1 MKQSRKK
8 HSPAFKAKVA
18 LAALQGEETV
28 AQLASR
34 FEVHPTQIHA
44 WKKAL
49 IQGAPEVFGNDT
61 AKAERDQEA
70 LTAHLY
76 QQIGQLKVERDFFVA
91 QVRAM
96 SRRRRL
102 AMVNRGHPRL
112 SVVKQCRLLQLSRSA
127 VYYRPTPTNPA
138 DLDLMAGMDRQ
149 YLKTPY
155 YGSRRMTAWLRT
167 QGHQVNRKRVRRLMR
182 AMGLEAI
189 YRKPNTSKP
198 APEHRIYP
206 YLLKGV
212 AVDRV
217 NQVWAADITY
227 LPMSRG
233 FLYLVAIMDWHSRY
247 VLAWRLSNTLEVG
260 FCIDALKEALSK
272 GQPEIFNTDQGSQ
285 FTSEA
290 FCGLLLERG
299 IKVSMDGKGRYLDN
313 IFVERLWRSVKY
325 EEVYLKAYR
334 NGSEA
339 RRGID
344 AYLAWYNRERPHQAL
359 GYRTPAQVFAEGRP
373 LRCLPEQASTLSS
386 REVVS
391 DFPAGVSLNLT
402 SSLS

>member
-1 MKQSRKK
+1 MNW
-8 HSPAFKAKVA
+8 
-18 LAALQGEETV
+18 
-28 AQLASR
+28 R
-34 FEVHPTQIHA
+34 FYE
-44 WKKAL
+44 L
-49 IQGAPEVFGNDT
+49 
-61 AKAERDQEA
+61 
-70 LTAHLY
+70 
-76 QQIGQLKVERDFFVA
+76 
-91 QVRAM
+91 
-96 SRRRRL
+96 
-102 AMVNRGHPRL
+102 
-112 SVVKQCRLLQLSRSA
+112 KQCRLLQLSRSA
-127 VYYRPTPTNPA
+127 VYYRPTPANPA

-167 QGHQVNRKRVRRLMR
+167 QGHQVNRKLVRRLMR

-260 FCIDALKEALSK
+260 FCIAALKDRSRTAGE
-272 GQPEIFNTDQGSQ
+272 GFNTDQGSQ

-290 FCGLLLERG
+290 FCGLCWLLRG

-344 AYLAWYNRERPHQAL
+344 AYLDLYNRERPHQAL

-373 LRCLPEQASTLSS
+373 LRCLPEQAPTLSS
-386 REVVS
+386 REPTS
-391 DFPAGVSLNLT
+391 DFPAGVSLNLA

>member
-1 MKQSRKK
+1 
-8 HSPAFKAKVA
+8 
-18 LAALQGEETV
+18 
-28 AQLASR
+28 
-34 FEVHPTQIHA
+34 
-44 WKKAL
+44 
-49 IQGAPEVFGNDT
+49 
-61 AKAERDQEA
+61 
-70 LTAHLY
+70 
-76 QQIGQLKVERDFFVA
+76 
-91 QVRAM
+91 M
-96 SRRRRL
+96 SRRWRL
-102 AMVNRGHPRL
+102 AMVNRGHPGL

-233 FLYLVAIMDWHSRY
+233 FLYLVAVISTLYIGSMGVEYTCEHSGRI
-247 VLAWRLSNTLEVG
+247 R
-260 FCIDALKEALSK
+260 K
-272 GQPEIFNTDQGSQ
+272 GVYKTIEQRQRDFRHIR
-285 FTSEA
+285 
-290 FCGLLLERG
+290 LER
-299 IKVSMDGKGRYLDN
+299 
-313 IFVERLWRSVKY
+313 
-325 EEVYLKAYR
+325 
-334 NGSEA
+334 
-339 RRGID
+339 
-344 AYLAWYNRERPHQAL
+344 
-359 GYRTPAQVFAEGRP
+359 
-373 LRCLPEQASTLSS
+373 RC
-386 REVVS
+386 
-391 DFPAGVSLNLT
+391 G
-402 SSLS
+402 

>member
-1 MKQSRKK
+1 
-8 HSPAFKAKVA
+8 
-18 LAALQGEETV
+18 
-28 AQLASR
+28 
-34 FEVHPTQIHA
+34 
-44 WKKAL
+44 
-49 IQGAPEVFGNDT
+49 
-61 AKAERDQEA
+61 
-70 LTAHLY
+70 
-76 QQIGQLKVERDFFVA
+76 
-91 QVRAM
+91 M
-96 SRRRRL
+96 SRSRRL
-102 AMVNRGHPRL
+102 AMVDRGHPRL
-112 SVVKQCRLLQLSRSA
+112 SVVKQCRLLRLSRSS
-127 VYYRPTPTNPA
+127 VYYRPAPTRPA
-138 DLDLMAGMDRQ
+138 DLELMSGMDRQ
-149 YLKTPY
+149 YLKTLY

-167 QGHQVNRKRVRRLMR
+167 QGHLVNRKRVQRLMR

-212 AVDRV
+212 TVDRV

-247 VLAWRLSNTLEVG
+247 VLAWKLSNTLEMD

-290 FCGLLLERG
+290 FSGLLLERG

-344 AYLAWYNRERPHQAL
+344 AYLELYNRERPHQSL
-359 GYRTPAQVFAEGRP
+359 GYQTPAQVFASGRP
-373 LRCLPEQASTLSS
+373 LRCLSDQASTLSS
-386 REVVS
+386 REAVS
-391 DFPAGVSLNLT
+391 DFPAGVSLNLAP
-402 SSLS
+402 SLS

>member
-1 MKQSRKK
+1 
-8 HSPAFKAKVA
+8 
-18 LAALQGEETV
+18 
-28 AQLASR
+28 
-34 FEVHPTQIHA
+34 
-44 WKKAL
+44 
-49 IQGAPEVFGNDT
+49 
-61 AKAERDQEA
+61 
-70 LTAHLY
+70 
-76 QQIGQLKVERDFFVA
+76 
-91 QVRAM
+91 
-96 SRRRRL
+96 
-102 AMVNRGHPRL
+102 
-112 SVVKQCRLLQLSRSA
+112 
-127 VYYRPTPTNPA
+127 
-138 DLDLMAGMDRQ
+138 MAGMDRQ

-227 LPMSRG
+227 LPMSRDSFISWPLWTG
-233 FLYLVAIMDWHSRY
+233 TAGTCWPGGSPIL
-247 VLAWRLSNTLEVG
+247 LEVG
-260 FCIDALKEALSK
+260 FCIAALKEALSK
-272 GQPEIFNTDQGSQ
+272 GRPEIFNTDQGSQ

-344 AYLAWYNRERPHQAL
+344 AYLDLYNRERPHQAL
-359 GYRTPAQVFAEGRP
+359 GYRTPAQVFAAGRP

-386 REVVS
+386 REPTS
-391 DFPAGVSLNLT
+391 DFPAGVSLDLA

>member
-1 MKQSRKK
+1 
-8 HSPAFKAKVA
+8 
-18 LAALQGEETV
+18 
-28 AQLASR
+28 
-34 FEVHPTQIHA
+34 
-44 WKKAL
+44 
-49 IQGAPEVFGNDT
+49 
-61 AKAERDQEA
+61 
-70 LTAHLY
+70 
-76 QQIGQLKVERDFFVA
+76 
-91 QVRAM
+91 M

-102 AMVNRGHPRL
+102 AMVDRGHPGL
-112 SVVKQCRLLQLSRSA
+112 SVVKQCRLLQISRSA
-127 VYYRPTPTNPA
+127 VYYRPKPPKPS
-138 DLDLMAGMDRQ
+138 DQQLMAGMDRQ

-167 QGHQVNRKRVRRLMR
+167 QGHRVNRKRVQRLMR

-198 APEHRIYP
+198 APGHRIYP

-247 VLAWRLSNTLEVG
+247 VLSWRLSNTLGVD
-260 FCIDALKEALSK
+260 FCVDALKGALSK

-285 FTSEA
+285 FSSEA

-299 IKVSMDGKGRYLDN
+299 IRVSMDGKGRYLDN

-325 EEVYLKAYR
+325 EEVYLKAYGD
-334 NGSEA
+334 GSEA

-344 AYLAWYNRERPHQAL
+344 AYLDFYNRERPHQSL
-359 GYRTPAQVFAEGRP
+359 GYRTPAQVFASGRP
-373 LRCLPEQASTLSS
+373 LGCLPEPTSALSS
-386 REVVS
+386 RETES
-391 DFPAGVSLNLT
+391 DFTAGVSLNLAP
-402 SSLS
+402 SLS